1 MEAVSDSGL
10 AAHVSE
16 DKLRHWGA
24 ADVAMAYEENIRC
37 HNKKKNRVQRYNNFA
52 IYARGGRF
60 FLENPKSQDHYANP
74 ERSLAETAT

>member
-37 HNKKKNRVQRYNNFA
+37 HIKKKLSGCKGTTILRYMQIKNA
-52 IYARGGRF
+52 
-60 FLENPKSQDHYANP
+60 P
-74 ERSLAETAT
+74 EDVFI